1 MIQRQRRILHVLGSM
16 NPGGVETW
24 LLDVLERI
32 DRDHFQFDFC
42 LCGAQAGVYAA
53 EVERLGGRIL
63 RCPKRANLWS
73 FRRRFRRVLREGNYD
88 VVHSHVHFFSGALL
102 RWAKAEGRP
111 IRIAHSHNT
120 NDGRSDSR
128 ARRCYRKLM
137 KFWINR
143 YSTHGLAAS
152 EPAAAELFGENWQTD
167 GRFQVLHYGLDL
179 HPFQKSPDRV
189 TVRAELGIPPDVQVV
204 GHVGRFDE
212 QKNHRFFLEIA
223 DSVLKSRR
231 DVHFLLI
238 GDGPLR
244 PEIERRVRQMG
255 VSREIHFVGV
265 RTDVP
270 RLMLAAM
277 DLFLFPSLYEGLGI
291 CLLEAQAAGL
301 RCLVSDTV
309 PKEVVRVPGSVGFL
323 ALSSG
328 KDFWSTN
335 VIHGL
340 DAGRLGSVRVLSAE
354 IQDKFSMQQS
364 MRHLMG
370 LYSTVQSSLRPVT
383 VEQHV

>member
-1 MIQRQRRILHVLGSM
+1 MTQGQRRILHVLGSM

-24 LLDVLERI
+24 LLHVLEHIER
-32 DRDHFQFDFC
+32 DRFQFDFC
-42 LCGAQAGVYAA
+42 VCGTQVGLYEP

-63 RCPKRANLWS
+63 RCPKGANPWS
-73 FRRRFRRVLREGNYD
+73 FRRRFRRILSEGNYD
-88 VVHSHVHFFSGALL
+88 VVHSHVHSFSGALL
-102 RWAKAEGRP
+102 RWAKAEGVP

-120 NDGRSDSR
+120 HDGRSDSR

-143 YSTHGLAAS
+143 YSTYGLAAS
-152 EPAAAELFGENWQTD
+152 KPAAMELFGENWQTD
-167 GRFQVLHYGLDL
+167 DRFQILHYGLDL
-179 HPFQKSPDRV
+179 HPFQKSVDRV
-189 TVRAELGIPPDVQVV
+189 AVRAEFGIPPDVRVI

-212 QKNHRFFLEIA
+212 QKNHRFLLQIA
-223 DSVLKSRR
+223 DAVLKSRR

-244 PEIERRVRQMG
+244 PEIEDRVRQMG
-255 VSREIHFVGV
+255 LSRQIHFVGV

-277 DLFLFPSLYEGLGI
+277 DFFLFPSLDEGLGI

-309 PKEVVRVPGSVGFL
+309 PKEVVRVSDSVEFL

-328 KDFWSTN
+328 KDFWSRKAME
-335 VIHGL
+335 GL
-340 DAGRLGSVRVLSAE
+340 DAGRIELVRGLKSEV
-354 IQDKFSMQQS
+354 QGRFSMQQS
-364 MRHLMG
+364 LRHLMG
-370 LYSTVQSSLRPVT
+370 LYSTGQSSLRPVT

>member
-1 MIQRQRRILHVLGSM
+1 M

-24 LLDVLERI
+24 LLHLLEHIER
-32 DRDHFQFDFC
+32 DRFQFDFC
-42 LCGAQAGVYAA
+42 VCGTQVGLYEP

-63 RCPKRANLWS
+63 KCPKGANLRS
-73 FRRRFRRVLREGNYD
+73 FRRRFRRVLRDGNYD
-88 VVHSHVHFFSGALL
+88 VVHSHVHFFSGTLL
-102 RWAKAEGRP
+102 RWANAEGIP

-120 NDGRSDSR
+120 HDGRTDSR

-152 EPAAAELFGENWQTD
+152 KPAATELFGESWQKD
-167 GRFQVLHYGLDL
+167 DRFQVLHYGLDL
-179 HPFQKSPDRV
+179 HPFQESFDRRE
-189 TVRAELGIPPDVQVV
+189 VRSELGIPSDVQVI

-212 QKNHRFFLEIA
+212 QKNHRFLLEIA
-223 DSVLKSRR
+223 YSLLKTRPNI
-231 DVHFLLI
+231 HFLLI

-244 PEIERRVRQMG
+244 SEIEARAQQMG
-255 VSREIHFVGV
+255 ISREIHFVGL
-265 RTDVP
+265 RKDVP

-277 DLFLFPSLYEGLGI
+277 DLYLFPSLYEGLGL

-309 PKEVVRVPGSVGFL
+309 PKEVVRVPESIEFL
-323 ALSSG
+323 PLTAS
-328 KDFWSTN
+328 KDYWATRIIQGLGARRTQPVPILNGGIQSEFST
-335 VIHGL
+335 
-340 DAGRLGSVRVLSAE
+340 GRSL
-354 IQDKFSMQQS
+354 
-364 MRHLMG
+364 RHLMG
-370 LYSTVQSSLRPVT
+370 VYSTGQSSIPRVT